1 MYSIQSCS
9 KKQLAHFMGLLGNEL
24 ISGSEFRPL
33 RGINNQGI
41 WDKLM
46 AQAKKK
52 IVPARQDA
60 FKIDINKLTRHAL
73 ISGVTGSGKT
83 NTCFALLNHLNKN
96 KIPFLV
102 IEPTK
107 SEYRHFILNSQGVK
121 ERGRIY
127 TLGNPGASPLKIN
140 PFEVPEGVRV
150 QAHIDALVALFAAA
164 FDMYTPMPE
173 VLKQSLID
181 LYRLKGWDLTLNE
194 NLREYDSIK
203 DELGDIYPNMQDL
216 FESIEPTARKMT
228 FSDTVATDVQ
238 GALQSIIGSLI
249 TGTNSLIYL
258 AGSGLAPHVLFSEPT
273 IIELQEIADEAE
285 RAFCLGSIILSLS
298 HYAKKRG
305 QSQQLKHLL
314 LIDDAHRLF
323 ESQAKI
329 NSFFKNILSE
339 IGSYGEGVVLSS
351 QMPASLSGD
360 ILSNTGIKIIH
371 RLTRAE
377 DLNALS
383 GAGFLSDFQKRD
395 ITTFSL
401 GHAIIFADGMTEADT
416 IDFPQSFARRESN
429 GSNSSLEDSDEQL
442 QIAMKKFYPGKRE
455 AVFIDDEYTLLVAN
469 HRSFRNLYNRF
480 MLSFSKDYMQLVHF
494 RSQIIREVQ
503 RILGGRSNLGDL
515 SELTWRALVIAT
527 HRYLQSKGEDNFW
540 PHEEVRKLE
549 KRWLKLLK
557 MAFHPGKKTPKLSL
571 YEIQAWRNSFLKMG
585 ERDQGPYQTCGPCQA
600 KCAYRFEVNE
610 LTSDSGVSFD
620 FNTAINSEAASPS
633 ENAAYFCR
641 VLSDRLVGQPDLEI
655 SYCFAVH
662 LFMSQN
668 LSVDSQMIL
677 LNKTRQTL
685 EEQEEN
691 DT

>member
-1 MYSIQSCS
+1 M
-9 KKQLAHFMGLLGNEL
+9 QLSHLLGL
-24 ISGSEFRPL
+24 FSLWPYYGSEFRPL
-33 RGINNQGI
+33 CGINNQGI
-41 WDKLM
+41 WDKWM

-52 IVPARQDA
+52 VVQPRQKQEA
-60 FKIDINKLTRHAL
+60 FKIDLNKLTRHAL

-83 NTCFALLNHLNKN
+83 NTCFNLLNQLAQN

-107 SEYRHFILNSQGVK
+107 SEYRHYFLNGSALK

-140 PFEVPEGVRV
+140 PFEVPEGIRV
-150 QAHIDALVALFAAA
+150 QAHIDALVSLFTAA
-164 FDMYTPMPE
+164 FDMYSPMPE
-173 VLKQSLID
+173 VLKQALID

-203 DELGDIYPNMQDL
+203 DELGDIYPTMQDL
-216 FESIEPTARKMT
+216 YESIETAARKLT
-228 FSDTVATDVQ
+228 FSDSVATDVQ
-238 GALQSIIGSLI
+238 GALQAIIGSLV
-249 TGTNSLIYL
+249 TGTNSLVYL
-258 AGSGLAPHVLFSEPT
+258 SGPRLAPHVLFSEPVV
-273 IIELQEIADEAE
+273 IELQEITDEAE

-305 QSQQLKHLL
+305 TSEQLKHIL
-314 LIDDAHRLF
+314 LIDDAHRIF
-323 ESQAKI
+323 ESQSKI
-329 NSFFKNILSE
+329 NNFFKNILSE
-339 IGSYGEGVVLSS
+339 IGSYGEGIVFSS
-351 QMPASLSGD
+351 QVPSSLNSD
-360 ILSNTGIKIIH
+360 ILGNTGIKVIH
-371 RLTRAE
+371 RLTRNE

-383 GAGFLSDFQKRD
+383 CAGYLSDNQKRD
-395 ITTFSL
+395 ISTFGV
-401 GHAIIFADGMTEADT
+401 GHAILFADNMSQPDNC
-416 IDFPQSFARRESN
+416 DFPHSFVRRETN
-429 GSNSSLEDSDEQL
+429 GSSLEDVDEQL
-442 QIAMKKFYPGKRE
+442 QQAMKKFNSGRRDLT
-455 AVFIDDEYTLLVAN
+455 FIDDEYTLLVAN

-527 HRYLQSKGEDNFW
+527 HRYLQRKGEDNFW

-557 MAFHPGKKTPKLSL
+557 MAFNPGKKTPKLSL
-571 YEIQAWRNSFLKMG
+571 YEIQAWRNSFIKMS

-610 LTSDSGVSFD
+610 LTNDSGVIFD
-620 FNTAINSEAASPS
+620 FNTAINSEAAPPS

-641 VLSDRLVGQPDLEI
+641 VLNDRLIGQADLEI
-655 SYCFAVH
+655 SYCLAVH
-662 LFMSQN
+662 LFMAQN

-677 LNKTRQTL
+677 LNKTRQIM
-685 EEQEEN
+685 EEQEESG
-691 DT
+691 T